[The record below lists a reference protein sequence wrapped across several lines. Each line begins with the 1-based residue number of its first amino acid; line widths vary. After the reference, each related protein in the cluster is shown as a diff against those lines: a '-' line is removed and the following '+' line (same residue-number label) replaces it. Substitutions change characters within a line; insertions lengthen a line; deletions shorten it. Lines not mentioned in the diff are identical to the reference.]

1 MISFFS
7 PHLFPSLFLIL
18 ICPRLHLNLVL
29 FFFLDDLFLHF
40 HPLSDLFFSPFLSFS
55 TLSFCLFFPCLSV
68 FVLFLSFLQSP
79 FSLITFFRLL
89 SRITFSLSD
98 LPTHLDLS
106 FLFPPFLSLFFSAAL
121 LEASHCPC
129 FFFFLLFFLLHISN
143 GSHTTTPSESRRRI
157 PSRRRRNPI

>member
-68 FVLFLSFLQSP
+68 FVLFLSFLRSP
-79 FSLITFFRLL
+79 FSLITFFLLL

-129 FFFFLLFFLLHISN
+129 FLFFFA
-143 GSHTTTPSESRRRI
+143 SHFEWLSHDDAVRKSPA
-157 PSRRRRNPI
+157 NPIQAPA